1 MKIAIHAA
9 FFFEIPKYSKK
20 ALNISWMK
28 IVEAT
33 ILYLL
38 YHFHKTLIRQISV
51 RLMMYVK
58 ILANQKNEYNK
69 LLLSRFNCI
78 FNLVD
83 MITSKNI
90 KAIKK
95 KVT

>member
-33 ILYLL
+33 ILY
-38 YHFHKTLIRQISV
+38 I
-51 RLMMYVK
+51 
-58 ILANQKNEYNK
+58 
-69 LLLSRFNCI
+69 
-78 FNLVD
+78 
-83 MITSKNI
+83 NI
-90 KAIKK
+90 KAIKSK
-95 KVT
+95 AT